1 MVLPEFCACDNNSRY
16 IRLFIWGY
24 INTDLVK
31 KRVLMGGNLNIRVG
45 HLKIIDHLILGYS
58 VFRLGSNGDPLHH
71 STLENIPM
79 NSWEQICD
87 GLRKGD
93 IHGAFITAPLAMD
106 LFAAGLDISM
116 LMFVH
121 RSGSLMVRNRQARI
135 KSLVDLQEKTIL
147 IPSVLS
153 VQHLLLHKLLTA
165 AGFSLNSCSPAATGD
180 ITTEA
185 VTAFL
190 MPQMLENDQDLD
202 IAAYMAPEPYGS
214 QAIARG
220 FADRFCT
227 SDSLWKDHPC
237 CIFVIRN
244 DLESSQGKAIE
255 ELVRHFFQSAAA
267 LNTQL
272 LKTQIDEQTLNF
284 AQDFLGQEQGIVK
297 QALLNS
303 GISFTPSKLCP
314 DKDTLDIIQTYMT
327 DTMGVM
333 PQTIDLDAFLKFS
346 HATKAISEM
355 KL

>member
-1 MVLPEFCACDNNSRY
+1 MGS
-16 IRLFIWGY
+16 IFIPKQVEKG
-24 INTDLVK
+24 
-31 KRVLMGGNLNIRVG
+31 VLMGKSLIIRVG

-58 VFRLGSNGDPLHH
+58 VFRLQSNGYPLHH

-121 RSGSLMVRNRQARI
+121 RSGSLMVRNRRARI
-135 KSLVDLQEKTIL
+135 KSLVDLQGKTIL
-147 IPSVLS
+147 IPSNLS

-165 AGFSLNSCSPAATGD
+165 AGFSLKSCSPFKSD
-180 ITTEA
+180 PKNITTEA
-185 VTAFL
+185 VSPFL
-190 MPQMLENDQDLD
+190 MPQMLKNDQDLD

-214 QAIARG
+214 QAIAERV
-220 FADRFCT
+220 ADKFCT
-227 SDSLWKDHPC
+227 SDSLWKNHPC

-244 DLESSQGKAIE
+244 DIESSQRKAVE

-267 LNTQL
+267 LDTQL
-272 LKTQIDEQTLNF
+272 LGNQLDEQTLNF
-284 AQDFLGQEQGIVK
+284 AQSFLGQEQGIVK
-297 QALLNS
+297 EALLNS
-303 GISFTPSKLCP
+303 GISFTPSKLFP
-314 DKDTLDIIQTYMT
+314 DRESLDIIQTYMT

-333 PQTIDLDAFLKFS
+333 PQTIDIDAFLQFS